1 VFITIK
7 TVKDAD
13 AVKRSHPFSF
23 QNLTHNE
30 DTMTQ
35 KFSERIGRL
44 QRMLVDKNIDGVI
57 LNRSAD
63 IYYYTG
69 SVQPLYLLVSAKGSP
84 AVVARKAIT
93 RVENEV
99 PHISLEIFSN
109 SKTLADIFARH
120 GFTSAKRVGMTLDGI
135 SYAAVNRLQRFFSS
149 AELVDVS
156 WETRMLRSVKS
167 ADEIAK
173 LQRAGDRLAQLP
185 QIIRKCFSPGMTELE
200 LSVELE
206 RFIRLHGHGG
216 IMRCRREESEVAST
230 GVCTTTRHGLLGTKF
245 EGICTGQGLSPAAPF
260 GANNQPIVQGQPM
273 LIDISLV
280 LEGYHSDQT
289 RMFCWG
295 EPSSQVMRAYEAM
308 LQVERG
314 IISELRPGRT
324 WESVYQSAV
333 EQAKELGYAKEFM
346 GLGTEKVKFVGH
358 GVGLELDEPP
368 FLAPGMEDV
377 LAEGMTLAI
386 EPKVALPEIGVVGI
400 EDTLVI
406 EKEGAKIL
414 TPCSNDFI
422 IC

>member
-1 VFITIK
+1 
-7 TVKDAD
+7 
-13 AVKRSHPFSF
+13 
-23 QNLTHNE
+23 
-30 DTMTQ
+30 MTQ
-35 KFSERIGRL
+35 DFSERISRL
-44 QRMLVDKNIDGVI
+44 GRMLAEKKIDGVI
-57 LNRSAD
+57 LNRTAD

-69 SVQPLYLLVSAKGSP
+69 SVQPLYLLVPVKGEP
-84 AVVARKAIT
+84 VVVARKAIA
-93 RVENEV
+93 RVKDEV
-99 PHISLEIFSN
+99 PHMAMEIFSN
-109 SKTLADIFARH
+109 SKTLAEIFSRH
-120 GFTSAKRVGMTLDGI
+120 GIASAKRVGMTLDGI
-135 SYAAVNRLQRFFSS
+135 SYAAVKRLERFFST

-173 LQRAGDRLAQLP
+173 LQRAGEGLSQLP

-245 EGICTGQGLSPAAPF
+245 EGICTGEGLSPAAPF

-295 EPSSQVMRAYEAM
+295 EPSSQVRRAYEAM
-308 LQVERG
+308 IQVEHRVMTN
-314 IISELRPGRT
+314 LVPGRT

-333 EQAKELGYAKEFM
+333 ELAGELGYAEGFM
-346 GLGTEKVKFVGH
+346 GLGPEKVKFVGH

-368 FLAPGMEDV
+368 FLAPGMDGV
-377 LAEGMTLAI
+377 LAEGMTLAV
-386 EPKVALPEIGVVGI
+386 EPKVALPDIGVVGI
-400 EDTLVI
+400 EDTFVI
-406 EKEGAKIL
+406 EKNGARIL
-414 TPCSNDFI
+414 TPCSSDFI
-422 IC
+422 VC